1 MTTMMDPTD
10 QAPGNGNGS
19 GGADTPN
26 QNGEGQAQGAQPNDQ
41 ETKTEPGQPGGEDW
55 RSMVPEGFRDKAWLS
70 KYKTP
75 EDLFKGIDEMQ
86 GVLGKKAVGLVPPG
100 ENATDEE
107 KATYQGELRKALGV
121 PDKPEGYQIAM
132 PEGLN
137 PDPVMFP
144 WFQGA
149 AHKAGLSPSQAQAL
163 SDEYNAFA
171 AKYWGQNQ
179 EQAQAAQEQA
189 RKDSVAQLDKMAG
202 GEGKGSAFAE
212 HARRGFTTVA
222 AKAGLNPTE
231 IAHVDGLFAHDVAM
245 VRLFN
250 FIGKQ
255 MGEHDFVDGTPGSG
269 STNQNAGGVLF
280 PGFKNG

>member
-1 MTTMMDPTD
+1 MTTTMDPTT
-10 QAPGNGNGS
+10 QAPGDGNGA

-26 QNGEGQAQGAQPNDQ
+26 QNGAGQPQGGQPNANGTQAD
-41 ETKTEPGQPGGEDW
+41 PVQPGGEDW
-55 RSMVPEGFRDKAWLS
+55 LSMVPEEFRDKAWLS

-75 EDLFKGIDEMQ
+75 AELFKGIDEMQ

-100 ENATDEE
+100 ENATDAE
-107 KATYQGELRKALGV
+107 KAAYQGELRKVLGV
-121 PDKPEGYQIAM
+121 PEEPGGYQIAM

-149 AHKAGLSPSQAQAL
+149 AHKAGLSPAQAQAL

-171 AKYWGQNQ
+171 AKYWGQSQ
-179 EQAQAAQEQA
+179 EAAKAAQDQA
-189 RKDSVAQLDKMAG
+189 RKDSVAQLDKLAG
-202 GEGKGSAFAE
+202 GEGKGAAFSE

-222 AKAGLNPTE
+222 AKAGLTPDQ

-245 VRLFN
+245 VRLFH

-255 MGEHDFVDGTPGSG
+255 MGEHEFVDGSPGAG
-269 STNQNAGGVLF
+269 RGGQNAGAALF
-280 PGFKNG
+280 PGFKP